1 MEESIVLAVIFS
13 LSQKEKHLIFLKTI
27 YLRFISLIQKT
38 WGRSICIMKAIFSCK
53 HIFAT
58 SRQSGFKDN
67 LPSVKE
73 GVFIEKREK
82 KRLGFYKVFL
92 LQKIRIDFL

>member
-13 LSQKEKHLIFLKTI
+13 LSEKQKYLIFLKTI

-38 WGRSICIMKAIFSCK
+38 WGRSICIMKVVFSCK

-58 SRQSGFKDN
+58 PRQSGFKDN

-73 GVFIEKREK
+73 GVFIEKKEK
-82 KRLGFYKVFL
+82 KKAGFL
-92 LQKIRIDFL
+92 